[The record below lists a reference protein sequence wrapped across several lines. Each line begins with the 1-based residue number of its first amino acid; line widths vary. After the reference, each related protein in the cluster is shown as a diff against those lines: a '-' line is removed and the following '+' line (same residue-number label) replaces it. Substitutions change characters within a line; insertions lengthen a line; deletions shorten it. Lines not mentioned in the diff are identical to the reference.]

1 MNGQERRVPSNGSIS
16 PGRAAAAKRMSAPGC
31 VAARR
36 PLVSG
41 SDGQIAVKRARE
53 PVGADDGIRV
63 LVDRL
68 WPRGLTK
75 EEVTVDLWL
84 KDAAPSAALRRWYG
98 HDPNRWASFA
108 RKYRAELAERVD
120 LLQLL
125 DGLCRRGRVTLV
137 FDASSV
143 LRNNAVVLRD
153 VLAERRRRAAPLQQG
168 AEPCKQETS

>member
-1 MNGQERRVPSNGSIS
+1 MPSNESIS
-16 PGRAAAAKRMSAPGC
+16 PVRAAAAKRSVSALDPA
-31 VAARR
+31 AARR
-36 PLVSG
+36 RMVSG
-41 SDGQIAVKRARE
+41 SRGDIAVKRARE
-53 PVGADDGIRV
+53 PVGNDDGIRV

-68 WPRGLTK
+68 WPRGLTR

-98 HDPNRWASFA
+98 HDPSRWASFA

-120 LLQLL
+120 LLRLL

-137 FDASSV
+137 FDASSA
-143 LRNNAVVLRD
+143 LRNNAVVLHD

-168 AEPCKQETS
+168 AEPCKQKTS